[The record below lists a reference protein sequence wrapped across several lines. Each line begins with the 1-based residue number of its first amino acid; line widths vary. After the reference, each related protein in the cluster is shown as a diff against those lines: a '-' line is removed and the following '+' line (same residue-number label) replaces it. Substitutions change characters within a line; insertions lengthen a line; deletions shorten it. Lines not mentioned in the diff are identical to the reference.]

1 MADPV
6 TLRLHH
12 KGLIFELE
20 TIRLGIFGAQKGARW
35 EKKKV
40 GDEAFFFFLKFL
52 IFKRKENAR
61 SSDKIALQN

>member
-40 GDEAFFFFLKFL
+40 GDEAFFFFFE
-52 IFKRKENAR
+52 IFN
-61 SSDKIALQN
+61 I